1 VPPITQRLAVLI
13 AVVVVA
19 LAGLGYG
26 IYAKASENSALQ
38 GDINQLN
45 QDISGLEAI
54 IATKAQKEKSRD
66 AQIEVFK
73 ELVAILPQYSEKQE
87 DAILNAITTYG
98 AYARMRFGGIVPKST
113 APAGAPAGG
122 PPRPPGPGGGSQ
134 DFQQTELTLRFDGTF
149 ANFVKFLSLVEN
161 HESFLRVDSFAL
173 TPKQVSDG
181 PQPEQRDLSI
191 VVRISTFHY
200 VTK

>member
-1 VPPITQRLAVLI
+1 MPPITQRLAVVI

-19 LAGLGYG
+19 IAGLGYG
-26 IYAKASENSALQ
+26 IYAKASENSTLQ
-38 GDINQLN
+38 TDINDLN
-45 QDISGLEAI
+45 SAITNLEGI
-54 IATKAQKEKSRD
+54 IKTRAEKEKSRD

-73 ELVAILPQYSEKQE
+73 ELVAILPQHSDKQE
-87 DAILNAITTYG
+87 EAIYNSLTTYG
-98 AYARMRFGGIVPKST
+98 AYARLRFQGIVPRQN
-113 APAGAPAGG
+113 APANAPAGG
-122 PPRPPGPGGGSQ
+122 PPRPPGPGAASQ

-149 ANFVKFLSLVEN
+149 ANFVKFLSLIEN
-161 HESFLRVDSFAL
+161 HESFLRVDTFQL
-173 TPKQVSDG
+173 TPKPIPEG